1 MKGDRRP
8 GTVDLR
14 RVGASKAGK
23 SKGSQASAAPSGQPL
38 VVANLFGQDAPGK
51 PKGSESAEVRE
62 QFFQTGLKELE
73 AKLLDLPE
81 VKL

>member
-1 MKGDRRP
+1 M
-8 GTVDLR
+8 DLR

-23 SKGSQASAAPSGQPL
+23 SKGSQASAASSGQPL

-51 PKGSESAEVRE
+51 PNGRESAEMRE
-62 QFFQTGLKELE
+62 QFFRTGLIELE